1 MLPIIWEPVLAELRS
16 QKHAPQDPTV
26 ESLDAE
32 ADVNANGLHMTD
44 ILEQA
49 KSHLYSILE

>member
-1 MLPIIWEPVLAELRS
+1 MAELRS
-16 QKHAPQDPTV
+16 QKHAPKDPTV

-49 KSHLYSILE
+49 KSHLYSIIE

>member
-49 KSHLYSILE
+49 KAHLYSILE